1 MFTAGPKTGG
11 STVIGAAGLQTRGIK
26 RDVMRTDEDLMIAFR
41 GGDRSAFEE
50 IFGRYRDPIWRFFRR
65 RVSDPERAEEL
76 AQDTFLGVLQ
86 AARRYEPRATFRS
99 YLFSIAFNVL
109 LASRRKSRR
118 EAADELGAIDP
129 PAETSDP
136 AAVLWV
142 RHALAALDADDREV
156 LMLREFDALSYDEIA
171 VLLSIP
177 IGTVRS
183 RLFRARLALR
193 ERLIGQP
200 QREGV
205 YR

>member
-1 MFTAGPKTGG
+1 
-11 STVIGAAGLQTRGIK
+11 
-26 RDVMRTDEDLMIAFR
+26 MRTDEDLMIAFCS
-41 GGDRSAFEE
+41 GDRAAFEE
-50 IFGRYRDPIWRFFRR
+50 LFARYREAIWRFFRR

-86 AARRYEPRATFRS
+86 GARRYEPRATFRS

-129 PAETSDP
+129 PAASVDP

-142 RHALAALDADDREV
+142 KQALAELDAPDREV
-156 LMLREFDALSYDEIA
+156 LMLREYDALSYEEIA
-171 VLLSIP
+171 VLMSVP

-183 RLFRARLALR
+183 RLFRARVALR
-193 ERLIGQP
+193 ARLAGQP
-200 QREGV
+200 QRQGV
-205 YR
+205 FR